1 MKNDKSFIG
10 RLFPI
15 IILFSLYTLFQGWIP
30 HWGLVI
36 LASLGIGC
44 VVLLF
49 GQSKHSFSTPFFVLY
64 LCFVFFILLNIF
76 IGDDYWCKKS
86 FFQLTS
92 VLLMML
98 DSLLALRFYL
108 SPQQKTNGRRLIN
121 MVFIIIVLSTIA
133 TAILSIAIPQVIR
146 FAMMDE
152 NQEELLHQL
161 YRSGMSNYYLPHAI
175 PVIVP
180 ALVLYLKNGV
190 TKGKRLVVIFILLAS
205 ISLVYFSGA
214 MTALLLTVL
223 ALFGSFLISF
233 VKKRNHI
240 LGIILLFAIFSPILF
255 NQDLLLKSLESIEK
269 NIGEDNFFY
278 DKIIDFENSLSGYD
292 NTGDIDV
299 RSSLYED
306 SWNGFLSNPLFGTD
320 AELGGHS
327 TNLDFLASMGII
339 GFIPYSLLLL
349 YVFIW
354 TKKRLPQMSVPYY
367 AIGYFLGFIML
378 CIKSMNTMEM
388 WFFLFALLPILMK
401 DASSSCIILRPR
413 RGLENHSASGG

>member
-1 MKNDKSFIG
+1 MNNNSNTFIG
-10 RLFPI
+10 VLFPI
-15 IILFSLYTLFQGWIP
+15 IVLFSLYTLFQGWIP
-30 HWGLVI
+30 HWGVAI
-36 LASLGIGC
+36 LASLTIGA
-44 VVLLF
+44 LIFLF
-49 GQSKHSFSTPFFVLY
+49 YQSRSFFSTPFFVLFIFF
-64 LCFVFFILLNIF
+64 LFFILLNRF

-98 DSLLALRFYL
+98 DSLLALHFYIIK
-108 SPQQKTNGRRLIN
+108 PQPNKDGRRLIN
-121 MVFIIIVLSTIA
+121 MVFIIIALSTIA
-133 TAILSIAIPQVIR
+133 TAILSLTIPQVIR

-190 TKGKRLVVIFILLAS
+190 TIGKRLVVICILLAS
-205 ISLVYFSGA
+205 IAVVYFSGA
-214 MTALLLTVL
+214 MTALLLLVI
-223 ALFGSFLISF
+223 ALIGSLSISL

-240 LGIILLFAIFSPILF
+240 ISIFLIIVFVSPILF

-292 NTGDIDV
+292 DTGDVDV
-299 RSSLYED
+299 RSSLYEE
-306 SWNGFLSNPLFGTD
+306 SWDGFLSSPLLGTD
-320 AELGGHS
+320 GELGGHS

-339 GFIPYSLLLL
+339 GFIPYLLLL
-349 YVFIW
+349 LFVFVW
-354 TKKRLPQMSVPYY
+354 TKKRLPRFSVPYY

-378 CIKSMNTMEM
+378 CVKSMNTIEM
-388 WFFLFALLPILMK
+388 WFFLFAFLPILLK
-401 DASSSCIILRPR
+401 DASSSVQQ
-413 RGLENHSASGG
+413 GLSK